1 MAHLLSCQAISKSF
15 GAQHLFSEI
24 SMGVS
29 AGERLGLIGPNGAGK
44 STLLKIFAGLEE
56 VDSGQV
62 FTNKNGRQVY
72 LSQADD
78 LPLEQSVEEYLL
90 SVIEGGAG
98 LDEAAA
104 YARARQMAGQ
114 CGLFDM
120 EQPVG
125 DLSGGWRKRLAIGR
139 ALIQQPDLLLLDEP
153 TNHLD
158 MAGILWLE
166 KILARA
172 PFAFILIS
180 HDRYFL
186 NNVTNRIVELSQAYT
201 GGYLRVEGSYVD
213 FLRRKTELLT
223 AQEKNEAALSN
234 RLRRETAWLA
244 RGPKARATKARY
256 RIEAAGS
263 LRREVDEVK
272 RRNNTGAKMALGF
285 EGTRRRSKILL
296 SAHKLAKSFAGRR
309 IFDKLNIELSPG
321 SCVGILGNNGSGK
334 STLIQILAGRLPP
347 DAGTI
352 KMVDGLRIVLFD
364 QKRQE
369 LDQRQTLRRALA
381 PEGDSVIYQGRAV
394 HVVSWARRFLF
405 RSDQLELPVSRLSG
419 GEQARILLAQ
429 LMRQPAD
436 ILMLDEPTNDLDI
449 PSLEVLE
456 EGLAE
461 FAGAVVLVSHDRF
474 LLDSLADYIIG
485 FDGRGGVENYADY
498 SQWLE
503 AVQQVEKAE
512 KPPKTRA
519 VKAVQAVPGK
529 QAGKKLTLGEEL
541 ELKVIEDSIAEAEDN
556 LAACQASLELPEI
569 QSKAEDLAAC
579 CVKGREAQ
587 EEVDRLYERWEE
599 LEQKGDG

>member
-72 LSQADD
+72 LNQADD
-78 LPLEQSVEEYLL
+78 LPLEQSVEECLL
-90 SVIEGGAG
+90 TVMEGGAG

-201 GGYLRVEGSYVD
+201 GGV
-213 FLRRKTELLT
+213 
-223 AQEKNEAALSN
+223 
-234 RLRRETAWLA
+234 
-244 RGPKARATKARY
+244 
-256 RIEAAGS
+256 
-263 LRREVDEVK
+263 
-272 RRNNTGAKMALGF
+272 
-285 EGTRRRSKILL
+285 
-296 SAHKLAKSFAGRR
+296 
-309 IFDKLNIELSPG
+309 SPG
-321 SCVGILGNNGSGK
+321 
-334 STLIQILAGRLPP
+334 
-347 DAGTI
+347 
-352 KMVDGLRIVLFD
+352 
-364 QKRQE
+364 
-369 LDQRQTLRRALA
+369 
-381 PEGDSVIYQGRAV
+381 
-394 HVVSWARRFLF
+394 
-405 RSDQLELPVSRLSG
+405 
-419 GEQARILLAQ
+419 
-429 LMRQPAD
+429 
-436 ILMLDEPTNDLDI
+436 
-449 PSLEVLE
+449 
-456 EGLAE
+456 
-461 FAGAVVLVSHDRF
+461 
-474 LLDSLADYIIG
+474 
-485 FDGRGGVENYADY
+485 
-498 SQWLE
+498 
-503 AVQQVEKAE
+503 
-512 KPPKTRA
+512 
-519 VKAVQAVPGK
+519 
-529 QAGKKLTLGEEL
+529 
-541 ELKVIEDSIAEAEDN
+541 
-556 LAACQASLELPEI
+556 
-569 QSKAEDLAAC
+569 
-579 CVKGREAQ
+579 
-587 EEVDRLYERWEE
+587 
-599 LEQKGDG
+599 